1 MAPKAQVV
9 NGRPVDEDGVT
20 GPHEACVTGPHEA
33 CVTGPYTA
41 GQPAQQASHWGTYA
55 VAPTLDGR
63 DIAAVTP
70 WAADRDPSPLLGN
83 LPGSVTHHSRV
94 AAPAVRRGW
103 LEQGPGPSRHRGTGR
118 PVGPDGHPG
127 TGPGDYVRVG
137 WDEVLDRLA
146 GELRRVVDRHGN
158 QAIFGGSYGWG
169 SAGRFHHAQSQV
181 HRFLNGLGGYT
192 ASVNTYSTGALEVF
206 LPRVACEEV
215 TASQRSTP
223 WSEIVEHT
231 QVWLA
236 LGGVPAKNTGTNHGG
251 TGDHPTRPAL
261 AAYLARGG
269 RLVGVTPLRDDL
281 PNDGEVAG
289 AARVEWLPT
298 RPGSDT
304 ALVLA
309 LCHTLIARNLVA
321 QDFVA
326 THTVGYADLA
336 AYLLGEHDGQPK
348 DAAWAANLCKLPAD
362 QIMALAED
370 LATHR
375 SLVTATWSLQRQ
387 QYGEMALWAVVALGA
402 LLGQIGEPGGGFGF
416 GYGSMNSP
424 GLPAVP
430 VRLPTL
436 AQGSNPV
443 APRIPV
449 AAIAD
454 LLLRPGD
461 TIPYDGGRVTFPDIR
476 LVYWA
481 GGNPFHHHQDLNKL
495 RRAVGRPDT
504 IVVHDPYWTPMARHA
519 DIVIPST
526 TAAERD
532 DLTGSRNGAVL
543 VAMHAAVEPYAD
555 SRDDYDTFAA
565 LADRLGFGAA
575 FTAGRTSAQWVRH
588 LYDEWRADL
597 SSGRIVPTWAR
608 PVLADW
614 LAALPTYDEF
624 RARGV
629 LELPTTAPR
638 SLLDAWRADPAT
650 HRLPTPSGRIELASP
665 TVAALDL
672 PDCPG
677 VPTWFAPQ
685 EWAAGDR
692 YPMHLIANQPRT
704 RLHSQLDHGPTSQAS
719 KVAGREPV
727 RLHPADAAAR
737 GIRPGDIVRVFND
750 RGHVLAGAVLD
761 EGIREG
767 VAQLATGAWY
777 DPADP
782 TEVPLA
788 GATGETNRPTDPG
801 GAADPGSPADPL
813 SPAALDVH
821 GNPNVLTSD
830 RRTSAMAQATTGQL
844 AMVQVERYDETR
856 YGPARPVRAFQP
868 PC

>member
-1 MAPKAQVV
+1 M
-9 NGRPVDEDGVT
+9 
-20 GPHEACVTGPHEA
+20 
-33 CVTGPYTA
+33 TA
-41 GQPAQQASHWGTYA
+41 YQQASHWGTYA
-55 VAPTLDGR
+55 AAPTADGR

-70 WAADRDPSPLLGN
+70 WAGDRDPSPLLGN
-83 LPGSVTHHSRV
+83 LPGSVTHRSRV

-103 LEQGPGPSRHRGTGR
+103 LRHGPGPSGDRGTGR
-118 PVGPDGHPG
+118 AHHLGDGG
-127 TGPGDYVRVG
+127 YVRVG

-146 GELRRVVDRHGN
+146 AELARVVDEYGN
-158 QAIFGGSYGWG
+158 EAIFGGSYGWG

-281 PNDGEVAG
+281 PEHPRAQ
-289 AARVEWLPT
+289 WLPT

-304 ALVLA
+304 ALLLA
-309 LCHTLIARNLVA
+309 LCHTLIDRDLV
-321 QDFVA
+321 DRGFLD
-326 THTVGYADLA
+326 THTVGYPELA
-336 AYLLGEHDGQPK
+336 ASLRGDRDGQPK
-348 DAAWAANLCKLPAD
+348 DAAWAAPICELPAAT
-362 QIMALAED
+362 IEALAVD

-375 SLVTATWSLQRQ
+375 SLVTATWSVQRQ
-387 QYGEMALWAVVALGA
+387 QYGEMAVWAVVALGA
-402 LLGQIGEPGGGFGF
+402 LLGQIGLPGGGFGF

-430 VRLPTL
+430 FRLPTL
-436 AQGSNPV
+436 PQGRNPV
-443 APRIPV
+443 TTRVPV
-449 AAIAD
+449 AAISD
-454 LLLRPGD
+454 LLLEPG
-461 TIPYDGGRVTFPDIR
+461 TKIGYHGGHVTLPDIR

-481 GGNPFHHHQDLNKL
+481 GGNPFHHQQDLNKL
-495 RRAVGRPDT
+495 RRAFARPDT

-532 DLTGSRNGAVL
+532 DLTGSRNGALL
-543 VAMHAAVEPYAD
+543 VAMRAAAQRHAD

-565 LADRLGFGAA
+565 LAARLGFAEA
-575 FTAGRTSAQWVRH
+575 FTQGRSSEQWLRH
-588 LYDEWRADL
+588 LYDEWREDL
-597 SSGRIVPTWAR
+597 ITGRSVPPGSLDGHDGWVAG
-608 PVLADW
+608 
-614 LAALPTYDEF
+614 LPTYDEF

-629 LELPTTAPR
+629 LELPTPATTP
-638 SLLDAWRADPAT
+638 SPLLGAWRTDPDA
-650 HRLPTPSGRIELASP
+650 HRLPTPSGRIELASA
-665 TVAALDL
+665 TVAALRL

-677 VPTWFAPQ
+677 VPTWLVPD
-685 EWAAGDR
+685 EWAGADR
-692 YPMHLIANQPRT
+692 YPLTLVANQPRT
-704 RLHSQLDHGPTSQAS
+704 RLHSQLDHGATSQAS
-719 KVAGREPV
+719 KVAGREPI
-727 RLHPADAAAR
+727 RLHPDDAAAR
-737 GIRPGDIVRVFND
+737 GIGAGVVVRVWND

-761 EGIREG
+761 DRVRPG
-767 VAQLATGAWY
+767 VVQLATGAWY

-782 TEVPLA
+782 TPVPLP
-788 GATGETNRPTDPG
+788 ATTAPASLPAPLRGETG
-801 GAADPGSPADPL
+801 QSADRTTAHDPL
-813 SPAALDVH
+813 APENLDVH

-830 RRTSAMAQATTGQL
+830 RRTSSMAQATTGQL
-844 AMVQVERYDETR
+844 AMVEVERYDEDR
-856 YGPARPVRAFQP
+856 WGPAPDVRAFEP

>member
-1 MAPKAQVV
+1 M
-9 NGRPVDEDGVT
+9 
-20 GPHEACVTGPHEA
+20 
-33 CVTGPYTA
+33 TA
-41 GQPAQQASHWGTYA
+41 YQAYQQASHWGTYA
-55 VAPTLDGR
+55 ATATADGR
-63 DIAAVTP
+63 DIGALTP
-70 WAADRDPSPLLGN
+70 WDGDRDPSPLLGN
-83 LPGSVTHHSRV
+83 LPGSVTHRSRV
-94 AAPAVRRGW
+94 PAPAVRRGW
-103 LEQGPGPSRHRGTGR
+103 LANGPGPSGDRGTGR
-118 PVGPDGHPG
+118 AGG

-146 GELRRVVDRHGN
+146 AELRRVVDEYGN
-158 QAIFGGSYGWG
+158 EAIFGGSYGWG

-192 ASVNTYSTGALEVF
+192 RSVNTYSTGALEVF
-206 LPRVACEEV
+206 LPRVACAEV

-231 QVWLA
+231 EVWLA
-236 LGGVPAKNTGTNHGG
+236 LGGVPAKNTAINHGG
-251 TGDHPTRPAL
+251 TGDHPTRPSL

-281 PNDGEVAG
+281 PTGAG
-289 AARVEWLPT
+289 VEWLPA

-304 ALVLA
+304 ALILA
-309 LCHTLIARNLVA
+309 LCHTLIARGLVDH
-321 QDFVA
+321 DFVES
-326 THTVGYADLA
+326 HTVGYADLA
-336 AYLLGEHDGQPK
+336 AYLLGERDGQTK
-348 DAAWAANLCKLPAD
+348 DAAWAAPLCELPAAT
-362 QIMALAED
+362 IEALAVD

-375 SLVTATWSLQRQ
+375 SLVTATWSVQRQ

-402 LLGQIGEPGGGFGF
+402 LLGQIGVPGGGFGF

-430 VRLPTL
+430 FRLPTL
-436 AQGSNPV
+436 PQGRNRV
-443 APRIPV
+443 ATRVPV

-454 LLLRPGD
+454 LLLDPGAK
-461 TIPYDGGRVTFPDIR
+461 IGYDGGHVSFPDIR

-481 GGNPFHHHQDLNKL
+481 GGNPFHHQQDLNKL
-495 RRAVGRPDT
+495 RAAMARPDT
-504 IVVHDPYWTPMARHA
+504 IVVHDPYWTSMARHA

-543 VAMHAAVEPYAD
+543 VAMHAAAKRYAE

-575 FTAGRTSAQWVRH
+575 FTEGRTSEGWLRH
-588 LYDEWRADL
+588 LYDEWREDL
-597 SSGRIVPTWAR
+597 IAGRIVP
-608 PVLADW
+608 PGSLGPDG
-614 LAALPTYDEF
+614 AAWHAGLPTYDEF

-629 LELPTTAPR
+629 LELPTLPP
-638 SLLDAWRADPAT
+638 SPLLGRWRADPAT

-665 TVAALDL
+665 TVAALRL

-685 EWAAGDR
+685 EWASADR
-692 YPMHLIANQPRT
+692 YPLHLIANQPRT
-704 RLHSQLDHGPTSQAS
+704 RLHSQLDHGATSQAS
-719 KVAGREPV
+719 KVAGREPI

-737 GIRPGDIVRVFND
+737 GIAAGDVVRVFND
-750 RGHVLAGAVLD
+750 RGHLLAGAVLD
-761 EGIREG
+761 DGLRAG
-767 VAQLATGAWY
+767 VVQLATGAWY

-782 TEVPLA
+782 PPVPLD
-788 GATGETNRPTDPG
+788 GAPL
-801 GAADPGSPADPL
+801 DPL
-813 SPAALDVH
+813 SKGALDVH

-844 AMVQVERYDETR
+844 ALVEVERYDEDR
-856 YGPARPVRAFQP
+856 WGPAPDVRAFEP